1 MDEIAGGALTSFACG
16 RTVWIQPKS
25 MSSIP
30 PPRRATEIPT
40 DPVSVQTLAYG
51 DHTTAGPWSRVGR
64 RLGFLTAVVG
74 GLLALDHALQIL
86 GTITGLSDPYL
97 FRINQPGGVGGIPP
111 SQWLAATSAA
121 TLLYAAVLSAGGV
134 AWTRRKRWAR
144 PTLVCAAVLGILV
157 ALTQSTLWTV
167 YNILLPITRSGPVTG
182 AALFE
187 ILPRLGPLATEIA
200 LPAALILLAA
210 RREIW

>member
-1 MDEIAGGALTSFACG
+1 MNA
-16 RTVWIQPKS
+16 
-25 MSSIP
+25 IP
-30 PPRRATEIPT
+30 PPPEATEIPPGPL
-40 DPVSVQTLAYG
+40 PVQALAYG

-74 GLLALDHALQIL
+74 ALLVLGHALQIV

-111 SQWLAATSAA
+111 SPSLAATSAA
-121 TLLYAAVLSAGGV
+121 TFLYGALLSAGGV

-144 PTLVCAAVLGILV
+144 STLVCAAVLGIV
-157 ALTQSTLWTV
+157 IGFTHATLWTV
-167 YNILLPITRSGPVTG
+167 YNTLLPITRSGGPVTA

-187 ILPRLGPLATEIA
+187 ILPRLGALATEMA